1 MPQFA
6 DATEYLR
13 GIKMAGNN
21 SNLANIL
28 QAVGVKCSPCMQ
40 SALKAAGTRE
50 KRTPYYNSLRVTEDQ
65 IKQIEEAL
73 KTQ

>member
-13 GIKMAGNN
+13 GLKMAGNN

-40 SALKAAGTRE
+40 SALKAAGTKE
-50 KRTPYYNSLRVTEDQ
+50 KRQGYYNALRVTEDQ
-65 IKQIEEAL
+65 IRQIEEAL
-73 KTQ
+73 KSQ